1 MDEVLF
7 RRILGYKS
15 AMAQAKILL
24 SKGII
29 TEKEYAYFDT
39 IFTKKYGISLDSIL
53 RENT

>member
-1 MDEVLF
+1 MNEDFF
-7 RRILGYKS
+7 RRLLGYKS

-24 SKGII
+24 GKGII
-29 TEKEYAYFDT
+29 TKQEYAHFDT